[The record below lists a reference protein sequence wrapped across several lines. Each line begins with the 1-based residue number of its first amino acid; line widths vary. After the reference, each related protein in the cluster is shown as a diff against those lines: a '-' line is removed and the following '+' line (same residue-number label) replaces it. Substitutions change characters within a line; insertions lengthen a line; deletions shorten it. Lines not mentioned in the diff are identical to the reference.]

1 MNRSGFEIVC
11 QDGKYGLLD
20 DNGNLVVPRIYDK
33 ILDYDDDGYIRVLK
47 GEVYGTVDLKGKP
60 VIPHSLGITHLGVF
74 HKGTARARKD
84 GLWGLVDVH
93 GNCLTG
99 YVYKDMG
106 AHRSFGYRVIT
117 KDNDYGIID
126 EKGNFKKSVGTKH
139 SPFQSIRVFHDGVA
153 PAYTYQMKWIFID
166 KDYKRVND
174 YEYWSMDS
182 VLRNGIYTVAYAPNQ
197 YSAARYDGTPITTET
212 FDYPLHFE
220 NGLSRCCKKHLDSE
234 GKEITLEDG
243 QPMYDYGIIKDNG
256 EYLFPME
263 YHFLD
268 WNNPKVKDCWYAEDD
283 YASYIL
289 FPNGEKLIF
298 YKCPSHKY
306 QPYIPKELFNHH
318 ITEEQ
323 FEAIKNTPKV
333 AFTHTVKQFDRFL
346 FFYKLKDWI
355 DAWHDFDFY
364 YRDTDAPVDVEKMYR
379 VGKIVRCGSDM
390 ELTHKLLRPVHKIRF
405 IIASHHIASA
415 EDLKEH
421 DDAGKE
427 YVPFEEYIAGRN
439 TYFLVLDNYRYCS
452 TTQILLLQLPYTA
465 LLIAKVFKI
474 RLSLTTL
481 KKACFDY
488 KDIIKT
494 ARTDLQTKMTEPVH
508 GHSLSAVWTEKMHQ
522 PIGFDSNARK
532 VSLRPEHI
540 VAKVR
545 DEEYVNFFINYDGFP
560 ERDEFL
566 KVNQGKI
573 QIVIGH
579 VRYLKTD
586 AIVINGDA
594 DSEGPIKSGN
604 CKLVEEIGEPY
615 DYRLLVSY
623 PQWQE
628 GKANEKKL
636 LQSCYRS
643 AFKLAQANKFDSI
656 GFTCLGLDKDYPID
670 DAISVAVKTTMGSM
684 TMGKFEGNVVFCVES
699 ESVAIRFI
707 KKIKE
712 YYDRL
717 NV

>member
-1 MNRSGFEIVC
+1 
-11 QDGKYGLLD
+11 
-20 DNGNLVVPRIYDK
+20 
-33 ILDYDDDGYIRVLK
+33 
-47 GEVYGTVDLKGKP
+47 
-60 VIPHSLGITHLGVF
+60 
-74 HKGTARARKD
+74 
-84 GLWGLVDVH
+84 
-93 GNCLTG
+93 
-99 YVYKDMG
+99 
-106 AHRSFGYRVIT
+106 
-117 KDNDYGIID
+117 
-126 EKGNFKKSVGTKH
+126 
-139 SPFQSIRVFHDGVA
+139 
-153 PAYTYQMKWIFID
+153 
-166 KDYKRVND
+166 
-174 YEYWSMDS
+174 
-182 VLRNGIYTVAYAPNQ
+182 
-197 YSAARYDGTPITTET
+197 
-212 FDYPLHFE
+212 
-220 NGLSRCCKKHLDSE
+220 
-234 GKEITLEDG
+234 
-243 QPMYDYGIIKDNG
+243 
-256 EYLFPME
+256 
-263 YHFLD
+263 
-268 WNNPKVKDCWYAEDD
+268 
-283 YASYIL
+283 
-289 FPNGEKLIF
+289 
-298 YKCPSHKY
+298 
-306 QPYIPKELFNHH
+306 
-318 ITEEQ
+318 
-323 FEAIKNTPKV
+323 
-333 AFTHTVKQFDRFL
+333 
-346 FFYKLKDWI
+346 
-355 DAWHDFDFY
+355 
-364 YRDTDAPVDVEKMYR
+364 
-379 VGKIVRCGSDM
+379 M